1 MTPKSFEELFD
12 EIVKQ
17 ERETLCKKKRE
28 YADGES
34 RFINFYDGAHFTGL
48 TPEQTLWCYMAK
60 HLASIREIVNGKT
73 VTREVLREKIGDA
86 RNYLILLEGM
96 ISDKLIQDGVKN
108 ISKEMFCQYEVN
120 P

>member
-1 MTPKSFEELFD
+1 MTNEEFIEHYD
-12 EIVKQ
+12 TVVQQ
-17 ERETLCKKKRE
+17 ERDTLSTKRKE

-48 TPEQTLWCYMAK
+48 SPEQTLWCYMAK
-60 HLASIREIVNGKT
+60 HLASIREIVNGKA

-86 RNYLILLEGM
+86 RNYLVLLECM
-96 ISDKLIQDGVKN
+96 ISDKLIQDGVKK
-108 ISKEMFCQYEVN
+108 ISKEMFCQYEAN